1 MKDMNF
7 DLNLLKNKNILI
19 TGASNGIGK
28 SLSENLSKYGANVIM
43 LSRNENALDAVYDSL
58 KKIYK
63 TDPCI
68 LKCDLENIDDEKS
81 QEIANIISKNY
92 QNLDSIIHNA
102 AILEK
107 MSDIES
113 FDLQTWDKVMRVNLT
128 SAFILSK
135 YLIPLMKSSTTP
147 RIIFTTSSVGKKGK
161 AFWGAYSV
169 SKAGVN
175 ALSDILSDE
184 LESISNI
191 KVFNFDPKATKTNMR
206 AMAYPAE
213 DPSAIKNPD
222 QLINYYLWMLSE
234 KSSSAIERY
243 IEFGQDI

>member
-1 MKDMNF
+1 MDMNF

-43 LSRNENALDAVYDSL
+43 LSRNENALDAIYDSL
-58 KKIYK
+58 KEKYK

-128 SAFILSK
+128 SSFVLSK

>member
-1 MKDMNF
+1 MDMNF

-43 LSRNENALDAVYDSL
+43 LSRNENALDAIYDSL
-58 KKIYK
+58 KEKYK

-68 LKCDLENIDDEKS
+68 LKCDLEDLDDKKS

-92 QNLDSIIHNA
+92 QNLDSVIHNA

-113 FDLQTWDKVMRVNLT
+113 FDLQTWNKVMSVNLT

-135 YLIPLMKSSTTP
+135 YLIPLMKSSITP
-147 RIIFTTSSVGKKGK
+147 RIIFTTSSVGEKGK

-175 ALSDILSDE
+175 ALSNILNDE

-191 KVFNFDPKATKTNMR
+191 KIFNFDPKATQTNMR
-206 AMAYPAE
+206 ALAYPAE
-213 DPSAIKNPD
+213 DPSTIKNPD

-234 KSSSAIERY
+234 KSSSSMERY
-243 IEFGQDI
+243 IEFGQEI

>member
-1 MKDMNF
+1 MVDMNF

-43 LSRNENALDAVYDSL
+43 LSRNENALDAIYDSL
-58 KKIYK
+58 KKKYK

-175 ALSDILSDE
+175 TLSNILSDE

-191 KVFNFDPKATKTNMR
+191 KIFNFDPKATQTNIR

-213 DPSAIKNPD
+213 DPSTIKNPD

-234 KSSSAIERY
+234 KSSSSMERY
-243 IEFGQDI
+243 IEFGQEI

>member
-1 MKDMNF
+1 MVDMNF

-43 LSRNENALDAVYDSL
+43 LSRNENALNAIYDSL
-58 KKIYK
+58 KEKYK

-68 LKCDLENIDDEKS
+68 LKCDLENLDDKKS
-81 QEIANIISKNY
+81 QEIVNIISKNY
-92 QNLDSIIHNA
+92 QNLDSVIHNA

-113 FDLQTWDKVMRVNLT
+113 FDLQTWDKVMKVNLT

-135 YLIPLMKSSTTP
+135 YLIPLMKSSKTP

>member
-58 KKIYK
+58 KKKYK

-128 SAFILSK
+128 SSFILSK

-147 RIIFTTSSVGKKGK
+147 RIIFTTSSIGKKAK
-161 AFWGAYSV
+161 AFW
-169 SKAGVN
+169 
-175 ALSDILSDE
+175 
-184 LESISNI
+184 
-191 KVFNFDPKATKTNMR
+191 
-206 AMAYPAE
+206 
-213 DPSAIKNPD
+213 
-222 QLINYYLWMLSE
+222 
-234 KSSSAIERY
+234 
-243 IEFGQDI
+243 

>member
-43 LSRNENALDAVYDSL
+43 LSRNENALDAIYDSL
-58 KKIYK
+58 KKKYQ
-63 TDPCI
+63 TNPCI

>member
-1 MKDMNF
+1 MKWWN
-7 DLNLLKNKNILI
+7 
-19 TGASNGIGK
+19 
-28 SLSENLSKYGANVIM
+28 
-43 LSRNENALDAVYDSL
+43 
-58 KKIYK
+58 
-63 TDPCI
+63 
-68 LKCDLENIDDEKS
+68 
-81 QEIANIISKNY
+81 
-92 QNLDSIIHNA
+92 
-102 AILEK
+102 
-107 MSDIES
+107 
-113 FDLQTWDKVMRVNLT
+113 
-128 SAFILSK
+128 
-135 YLIPLMKSSTTP
+135 KSSTTP

-213 DPSAIKNPD
+213 DPSANKNPD

>member
-43 LSRNENALDAVYDSL
+43 LSRNENALDAIYDSL
-58 KKIYK
+58 KKKYQ
-63 TDPCI
+63 TNPCI

-113 FDLQTWDKVMRVNLT
+113 FDLQTWDKVMRINLT

-213 DPSAIKNPD
+213 DPSANKNPD

>member
-43 LSRNENALDAVYDSL
+43 LSRNENALDAIYDSL
-58 KKIYK
+58 KKKYK

-213 DPSAIKNPD
+213 DPSAIKDPD
-222 QLINYYLWMLSE
+222 QVINYYLWMLSE

>member
-1 MKDMNF
+1 MDMNF

-43 LSRNENALDAVYDSL
+43 LSRNENALDAIYDSL
-58 KKIYK
+58 KKKYK

>member
-1 MKDMNF
+1 MDMNF

-43 LSRNENALDAVYDSL
+43 LSRNENALDAIYDSL
-58 KKIYK
+58 KEKYK

-68 LKCDLENIDDEKS
+68 LKCDLEDLDDKKS

-92 QNLDSIIHNA
+92 QNLDSVIHNA

-113 FDLQTWDKVMRVNLT
+113 FDLQTWNKVMSVNLT

-135 YLIPLMKSSTTP
+135 YLIPLMKSSITP
-147 RIIFTTSSVGKKGK
+147 RIIFTTSNVGKKGK

-175 ALSDILSDE
+175 ALSNILNDE

-191 KVFNFDPKATKTNMR
+191 KIFSFDPKATQTNMR
-206 AMAYPAE
+206 ALAYPAE
-213 DPSAIKNPD
+213 DPSTIKNPD

-234 KSSSAIERY
+234 KSSSSMERY
-243 IEFGQDI
+243 IEFGQEI

>member
-1 MKDMNF
+1 MK
-7 DLNLLKNKNILI
+7 LLENKNILI

-43 LSRNENALDAVYDSL
+43 LSRNENALDAIYDSL
-58 KKIYK
+58 KEKYK

-68 LKCDLENIDDEKS
+68 LKCDLENLDDKKS

>member
-43 LSRNENALDAVYDSL
+43 LSRNENALDAIYDSL
-58 KKIYK
+58 KKKYK

-128 SAFILSK
+128 SSFILSK

>member
-7 DLNLLKNKNILI
+7 DLNLLKDKNILI

-43 LSRNENALDAVYDSL
+43 LSRNENALDAIYDSL
-58 KKIYK
+58 KKKYK

-68 LKCDLENIDDEKS
+68 LKCDLENLDDEKS

-128 SAFILSK
+128 SSFILSK

-147 RIIFTTSSVGKKGK
+147 RIIFTTSSIGKKAK

>member
-1 MKDMNF
+1 MDMNF

-43 LSRNENALDAVYDSL
+43 LSRNENALDAIYDSL
-58 KKIYK
+58 KEKYK

>member
-43 LSRNENALDAVYDSL
+43 LSRNENALDAIYDSL
-58 KKIYK
+58 KEKYK

-68 LKCDLENIDDEKS
+68 LKCDLEDLDDKKS

-92 QNLDSIIHNA
+92 QNLDSVIHNA

-175 ALSDILSDE
+175 ALSNILNDE

-191 KVFNFDPKATKTNMR
+191 KIFNFDPKATQTNMR
-206 AMAYPAE
+206 ALAYPAE
-213 DPSAIKNPD
+213 DPSTIKNPD

-234 KSSSAIERY
+234 KSSSSMERY
-243 IEFGQDI
+243 IEFGQEI

>member
-7 DLNLLKNKNILI
+7 DLNLLKDKNILI

-43 LSRNENALDAVYDSL
+43 LSRNGNALDAIYDSL
-58 KKIYK
+58 KEKYK

-243 IEFGQDI
+243 IEFGKEI

>member
-1 MKDMNF
+1 MDMNF

-43 LSRNENALDAVYDSL
+43 LSRNENALDAIYDSL
-58 KKIYK
+58 KEKYK
-63 TDPCI
+63 TDPYI
-68 LKCDLENIDDEKS
+68 LKCDLEELDDKKS

-92 QNLDSIIHNA
+92 QNLDSVIHNA

-113 FDLQTWDKVMRVNLT
+113 FDLQTWDKVMKVNLT

-175 ALSDILSDE
+175 ALSNILNDE

-191 KVFNFDPKATKTNMR
+191 KIFNFDPKATQTNMR
-206 AMAYPAE
+206 ALAYPAE
-213 DPSAIKNPD
+213 DPSTIKNPD

-234 KSSSAIERY
+234 KSSSSMERY
-243 IEFGQDI
+243 IEYGQEI

>member
-7 DLNLLKNKNILI
+7 DLDLLKNKNILI

-43 LSRNENALDAVYDSL
+43 LSRNENALDAIYDSL
-58 KKIYK
+58 KKKYQ
-63 TDPCI
+63 TNPCI

-161 AFWGAYSV
+161 AFWGAYPV

>member
-1 MKDMNF
+1 MDMNF

-43 LSRNENALDAVYDSL
+43 LSRNENALDAIYDSL
-58 KKIYK
+58 KEKYK

-68 LKCDLENIDDEKS
+68 LKCDLKDLDDKKS

-92 QNLDSIIHNA
+92 QNLDSVIHNA

-113 FDLQTWDKVMRVNLT
+113 FDLQTWNKVMSVNLT
-128 SAFILSK
+128 SAFVLSK
-135 YLIPLMKSSTTP
+135 YLIPLMKSSITP
-147 RIIFTTSSVGKKGK
+147 RIIFTTSGVGKKGK

-175 ALSDILSDE
+175 ALSNILNDE

-191 KVFNFDPKATKTNMR
+191 KIFNFDPKATQTNMR
-206 AMAYPAE
+206 ALAYPAE
-213 DPSAIKNPD
+213 DPSTIKNPD

-234 KSSSAIERY
+234 KSSSSMERY
-243 IEFGQDI
+243 IEFGQEI

>member
-1 MKDMNF
+1 
-7 DLNLLKNKNILI
+7 
-19 TGASNGIGK
+19 
-28 SLSENLSKYGANVIM
+28 
-43 LSRNENALDAVYDSL
+43 
-58 KKIYK
+58 
-63 TDPCI
+63 
-68 LKCDLENIDDEKS
+68 
-81 QEIANIISKNY
+81 
-92 QNLDSIIHNA
+92 
-102 AILEK
+102 
-107 MSDIES
+107 
-113 FDLQTWDKVMRVNLT
+113 MRVNLT

-191 KVFNFDPKATKTNMR
+191 KIFNFDPKATQTNMR
-206 AMAYPAE
+206 ALAYPAE
-213 DPSAIKNPD
+213 DPSTIKNPD

-234 KSSSAIERY
+234 KSSSSMERY
-243 IEFGQDI
+243 IEFGQEI

>member
-58 KKIYK
+58 KKKYK

-113 FDLQTWDKVMRVNLT
+113 FDLQTWDKVMKVNLT

-213 DPSAIKNPD
+213 DPSANKNPD

>member
-1 MKDMNF
+1 MNF

-43 LSRNENALDAVYDSL
+43 LSRNENALDAIYDSL
-58 KKIYK
+58 KEKYK

-68 LKCDLENIDDEKS
+68 LKCDLENVDDKKS

-92 QNLDSIIHNA
+92 QNLDSVIHNA

-128 SAFILSK
+128 LS
-135 YLIPLMKSSTTP
+135 LIH
-147 RIIFTTSSVGKKGK
+147 I
-161 AFWGAYSV
+161 
-169 SKAGVN
+169 
-175 ALSDILSDE
+175 
-184 LESISNI
+184 
-191 KVFNFDPKATKTNMR
+191 
-206 AMAYPAE
+206 
-213 DPSAIKNPD
+213 
-222 QLINYYLWMLSE
+222 
-234 KSSSAIERY
+234 
-243 IEFGQDI
+243 

>member
-1 MKDMNF
+1 MDMNF

-43 LSRNENALDAVYDSL
+43 LSRNENALDAIYDSL
-58 KKIYK
+58 KKKYK

-128 SAFILSK
+128 SSFILSK

-213 DPSAIKNPD
+213 DPSAIKDPD

>member
-1 MKDMNF
+1 MDMNF

-43 LSRNENALDAVYDSL
+43 LSRNENALDAIYDSL
-58 KKIYK
+58 KEKYK

-68 LKCDLENIDDEKS
+68 LKCDLEDLDDKKS

-92 QNLDSIIHNA
+92 QNLDSVIHNA

-113 FDLQTWDKVMRVNLT
+113 FDLQTWNKVMSVNLT

-135 YLIPLMKSSTTP
+135 YLIPLMKSSITP
-147 RIIFTTSSVGKKGK
+147 RIIFTTSSVGKKAK

-169 SKAGVN
+169 SKSGVN
-175 ALSDILSDE
+175 ALSNILSDE

-191 KVFNFDPKATKTNMR
+191 KVFNFDPKATKTDMR

-213 DPSAIKNPD
+213 DPSTIKNPD

-234 KSSSAIERY
+234 KSSSSIERY
-243 IEFGQDI
+243 IEFGQEI

>member
-43 LSRNENALDAVYDSL
+43 LSRNENALDAIYDSL
-58 KKIYK
+58 KKKYK

-68 LKCDLENIDDEKS
+68 LKCDLENLDDEKS

>member
-1 MKDMNF
+1 MVDMNF

-43 LSRNENALDAVYDSL
+43 LSRNENALDAIYDSL
-58 KKIYK
+58 KKKYK

-175 ALSDILSDE
+175 ALSNILNDE

-191 KVFNFDPKATKTNMR
+191 KIFNFDPKATQTNMR
-206 AMAYPAE
+206 ALAYPAE
-213 DPSAIKNPD
+213 DPSTIKNPD

-234 KSSSAIERY
+234 KSSSSMERY
-243 IEFGQDI
+243 IEFGQEI

>member
-43 LSRNENALDAVYDSL
+43 LSRNENALDAIYDSL
-58 KKIYK
+58 KKKYK

-135 YLIPLMKSSTTP
+135 YLIPLMKSSPTP

-213 DPSAIKNPD
+213 DPSVIKNPD

-243 IEFGQDI
+243 IEFGKEI

>member
-1 MKDMNF
+1 MDMNF

-19 TGASNGIGK
+19 TGASNGIGR

-43 LSRNENALDAVYDSL
+43 LSRNENALDAIYDSL
-58 KKIYK
+58 KEKYK

-68 LKCDLENIDDEKS
+68 LKCDLEDLDDKKS

-92 QNLDSIIHNA
+92 QNLDSVIHNA

-113 FDLQTWDKVMRVNLT
+113 FDLQTWNKVMSVNLT

-135 YLIPLMKSSTTP
+135 YLIPLMKSSITP
-147 RIIFTTSSVGKKGK
+147 RIIFTTSSVGKKAK

-175 ALSDILSDE
+175 ALSNILNDE

-191 KVFNFDPKATKTNMR
+191 KIFNFDPKATQTNMR
-206 AMAYPAE
+206 ALAYPAE
-213 DPSAIKNPD
+213 DPSTIKNPD

-234 KSSSAIERY
+234 KSSSSMERY
-243 IEFGQDI
+243 IEFGQEI

>member
-43 LSRNENALDAVYDSL
+43 LSRNENALDAIYDSL

>member
-1 MKDMNF
+1 MDMNF

-43 LSRNENALDAVYDSL
+43 LSRNENALDAIYDSL
-58 KKIYK
+58 KEKYK
-63 TDPCI
+63 TAPCI
-68 LKCDLENIDDEKS
+68 LKCDLENLDDKKS

-92 QNLDSIIHNA
+92 KGLDSVIHNA

-113 FDLQTWDKVMRVNLT
+113 FDTQTWNKVMRVNLT

-135 YLIPLMKSSTTP
+135 YLIPLMKSSPTP
-147 RIIFTTSSVGKKGK
+147 RIIFTTSSLGKKAK

-169 SKAGVN
+169 SKSGVN
-175 ALSDILSDE
+175 ALSNILSDE

-191 KVFNFDPKATKTNMR
+191 KVFNFDPKATKTDMR

-213 DPSAIKNPD
+213 DPSTIKNPD

-234 KSSSAIERY
+234 KSSSSIERY
-243 IEFGQDI
+243 IEFGQEI

>member
-7 DLNLLKNKNILI
+7 DLNLLKDKNILI

-128 SAFILSK
+128 SSFILSK

-191 KVFNFDPKATKTNMR
+191 KIFNFDPKATQTNMR

-213 DPSAIKNPD
+213 DPSTIKNPD

-243 IEFGQDI
+243 IEFGQDL

>member
-7 DLNLLKNKNILI
+7 DLDLLKNKNILI

-43 LSRNENALDAVYDSL
+43 LSRNENALDATYDSL
-58 KKIYK
+58 KEKYK

-68 LKCDLENIDDEKS
+68 LKCDLENLDDKKS
-81 QEIANIISKNY
+81 QEIANIISNNY
-92 QNLDSIIHNA
+92 KSLDSVIHNA

-175 ALSDILSDE
+175 ALSNILNDE

-191 KVFNFDPKATKTNMR
+191 KIFNFDPKATQTNMR
-206 AMAYPAE
+206 ALAYPAE
-213 DPSAIKNPD
+213 DPSTIKNPD

-234 KSSSAIERY
+234 KSSSSMERY
-243 IEFGQDI
+243 IEFGQEI

>member
-1 MKDMNF
+1 MDMNF
-7 DLNLLKNKNILI
+7 DLDLLKNKNILI

-43 LSRNENALDAVYDSL
+43 LSRNENALDAIYDSL
-58 KKIYK
+58 KEKYK

-68 LKCDLENIDDEKS
+68 LKCDLEDLDDKKS

-92 QNLDSIIHNA
+92 QNLDSVIHNA

-113 FDLQTWDKVMRVNLT
+113 FDLQTWNKVMSVNLT
-128 SAFILSK
+128 SAFVLSK
-135 YLIPLMKSSTTP
+135 YLIPLMKSSITP

-175 ALSDILSDE
+175 ALSNILNDE

-191 KVFNFDPKATKTNMR
+191 KIFNFDPKATQTNMR
-206 AMAYPAE
+206 ALAYPAE
-213 DPSAIKNPD
+213 DPSTIKNPD

-234 KSSSAIERY
+234 KSSSSMERY
-243 IEFGQDI
+243 IEFGQEI

>member
-7 DLNLLKNKNILI
+7 DLNLLKDKNILI

-43 LSRNENALDAVYDSL
+43 LSRNENALDAIYDSL
-58 KKIYK
+58 KKKYK

-213 DPSAIKNPD
+213 DPSAIKDPD